1 MTEQHLREALAKLMH
16 EASHHLSTDA
26 IYGVFVAVTKA
37 AELAYAADL
46 TSYVG
51 GLNEK

>member
-26 IYGVFVAVTKA
+26 IYASFVVVTKA
-37 AELAYAADL
+37 AELAYTSEL
-46 TSYVG
+46 TAYA
-51 GLNEK
+51 EDK